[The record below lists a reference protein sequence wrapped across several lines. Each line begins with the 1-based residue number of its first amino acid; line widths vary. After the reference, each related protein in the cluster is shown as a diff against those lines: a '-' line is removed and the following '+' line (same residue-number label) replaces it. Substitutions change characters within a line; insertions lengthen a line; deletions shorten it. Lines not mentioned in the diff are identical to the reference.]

1 MKVPLSAYAVTHVSK
16 TLSLDAGAEKRQP
29 AETGGGD
36 GSVGKVL
43 ATQA

>member
-1 MKVPLSAYAVTHVSK
+1 MKGPLSACVVTHVSK

-29 AETGGGD
+29 AETGGD